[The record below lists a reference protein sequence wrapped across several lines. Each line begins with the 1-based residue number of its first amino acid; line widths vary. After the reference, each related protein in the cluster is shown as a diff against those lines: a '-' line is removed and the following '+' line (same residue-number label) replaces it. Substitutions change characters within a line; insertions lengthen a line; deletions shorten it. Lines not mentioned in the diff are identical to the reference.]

1 MLANASGPS
10 ERHLQLCSL
19 SRVPHPVSQ
28 ESRKLR
34 LQNLPGLGPAPT
46 SPATRMVAKPPNS
59 PPPSILLLLKYFLR
73 VETTG
78 SLQNI
83 NQIMPPLSSTPSH
96 GQSHTSRPLICS
108 LVHRSYHLTC
118 RCCSVSISGVNN
130 RINRRTF
137 FFLFKKC
144 TRKARLMGR
153 ICGQRPHSDP
163 TLSHESVLLLPCMG
177 HRTYHCALAF
187 LV

>member
-28 ESRKLR
+28 ESRELR

-118 RCCSVSISGVNN
+118 RCCSVSISGVKN
-130 RINRRTF
+130 RINRSMF
-137 FFLFKKC
+137 FFFSFQK
-144 TRKARLMGR
+144 M
-153 ICGQRPHSDP
+153 H
-163 TLSHESVLLLPCMG
+163 
-177 HRTYHCALAF
+177 
-187 LV
+187 